1 MTATFAEMQWAGN
14 ETPPAGPAAYTD
26 SHMFGSTLYEPV
38 GYRSS
43 ERSRLELILDG
54 IPPTEREAVR
64 RRNGLSPNGPWED
77 VYVVTSDDIE
87 ADITDFEKSLYKLVR
102 MEHSS
107 EEEEGRVY
115 RVPRVSY
122 IRDTI
127 RECLQPMHNRTPEV
141 YDIQRMAFYGS
152 DERARLKQR
161 ISSLLAALYA
171 CQTLSMDSMQ
181 LRAYLDSERKTSYQ
195 LERTRVFVNMVE
207 LYKNSFAREAK
218 K

>member
-1 MTATFAEMQWAGN
+1 LKECFKSVIRAE
-14 ETPPAGPAAYTD
+14 
-26 SHMFGSTLYEPV
+26 
-38 GYRSS
+38 R
-43 ERSRLELILDG
+43 
-54 IPPTEREAVR
+54 EREAVR
-64 RRNGLSPNGPWED
+64 SRNGLSPNGPWED
-77 VYVVTSDDIE
+77 VYVVSSDDIE
-87 ADITDFEKSLYKLVR
+87 ADITDFEQSLYKLVR

-195 LERTRVFVNMVE
+195 IERTRVFVKMVE
-207 LYKNSFAREAK
+207 LYQNSFAREAK